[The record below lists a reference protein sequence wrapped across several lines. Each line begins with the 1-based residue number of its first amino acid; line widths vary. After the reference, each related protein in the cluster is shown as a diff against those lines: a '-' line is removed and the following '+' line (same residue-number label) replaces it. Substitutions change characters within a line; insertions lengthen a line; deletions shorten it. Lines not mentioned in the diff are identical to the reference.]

1 MFCNIQLFDTFLCF
15 PLIALIA
22 PLGDQ
27 VVFQMWS
34 KTRLIKILPD
44 KLKKIYDQSSNL
56 IPITISVQSEILLI
70 LSEDL
75 SFLEIKKKI

>member
-1 MFCNIQLFDTFLCF
+1 MFCNIIIQLFDTFLCF

-44 KLKKIYDQSSNL
+44 KLKKYMINHQ
-56 IPITISVQSEILLI
+56 T
-70 LSEDL
+70 
-75 SFLEIKKKI
+75 